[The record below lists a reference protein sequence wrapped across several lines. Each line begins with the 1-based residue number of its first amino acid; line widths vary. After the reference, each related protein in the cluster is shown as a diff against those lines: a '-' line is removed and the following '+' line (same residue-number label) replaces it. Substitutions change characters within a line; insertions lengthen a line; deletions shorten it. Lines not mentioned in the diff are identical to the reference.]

1 MSYTKS
7 SHATYDCRY
16 HIVWITKYRKKCLS
30 DELQSTIKQVIEWV
44 CKELYITIIA
54 MGMEEDHVHLY
65 LRTPL
70 TKPIPYIVKAL
81 KWRSSRVVWKD
92 KNHRNYLKPY
102 YWTTGTA
109 LWAVGYFVST
119 VGVVDGEV
127 IKNYVELQWK
137 EETEELEIEL

>member
-30 DELQSTIKQVIEWV
+30 DDLQSTIKWVLEWV

-54 MGMEEDHVHLY
+54 VGMEEDHVHLY

-70 TKPIPYIVKAL
+70 NKTIPNIIKSL
-81 KWRSSRVVWKD
+81 KWRTSRVVWKD
-92 KNHRNYLKPY
+92 KNHRNYLRQY
-102 YWTTGTA
+102 YWQTWTA

-119 VGVVDGEV
+119 VWVVDGEI
-127 IKNYVELQWK
+127 IKNYVELQGK
-137 EETEELEIEL
+137 EETGELEIEL

>member
-16 HIVWITKYRKKCLS
+16 HIVWITKYRRKCLS
-30 DELQSTIKQVIEWV
+30 DDLQSTIKKVLEWV

-54 MGMEEDHVHLY
+54 MGMEDDHVHLY

-70 TKPIPYIVKAL
+70 TKSIPYIVKAL

-92 KNHRNYLKPY
+92 TNHRNYLKSY
-102 YWTTGTA
+102 YWTSGTA

-137 EETEELEIEL
+137 EDTEGIEIEL

>member
-30 DELQSTIKQVIEWV
+30 DELQSTIKQVLEWV

-70 TKPIPYIVKAL
+70 NKPIPYIVKAL
-81 KWRSSRVVWKD
+81 KWRTSRVVWKD
-92 KNHRNYLKPY
+92 KNHRNYLKTY

-109 LWAVGYFVST
+109 LWAVWYFVST
-119 VGVVDGEV
+119 VWVVDAEV